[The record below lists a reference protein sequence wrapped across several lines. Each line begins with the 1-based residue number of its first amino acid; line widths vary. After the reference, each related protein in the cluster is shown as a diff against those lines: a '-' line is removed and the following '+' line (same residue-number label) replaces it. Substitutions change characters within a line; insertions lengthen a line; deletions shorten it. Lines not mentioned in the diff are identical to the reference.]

1 MNLSQAHNERL
12 CQMKCNQLA
21 EASQIIER
29 TKALLQ
35 SNIENDFKETLS
47 QQSNHLNSPKTIKI
61 DRTHSFALPVLF
73 LASTFLSLCNLPPS
87 QFVQYLCSL
96 EPQLPDL
103 NRILENVLIEIDS
116 NVSSSSPTSASA
128 IATAFPFPDPT
139 PLTTTFTTA
148 VAPHAPLYLYHKHS
162 IKRKANHLASEELLA
177 KVNGFI
183 LAAIYYAFHRRQ
195 HPPAVFASEQ
205 ERTQY
210 EQDLYATKKQA
221 FLQRYHDLLQSS
233 TILSE
238 LDLYYLVNYEYVISW
253 IYQNIFSIGKQVNQ
267 EYVIIA
273 GMALEGSHRILSRG
287 GGSGNVRKVREELYR
302 QVTGKAKQKRV
313 KKDSPKNQSSLPLAS
328 ISRSSEAREGES
340 WAESEEEQLKSS
352 PVTNEHSDFDKDQEH
367 HRDSPVPML
376 VVDEEQQKMRIACH
390 DPAFTSLFAASPLQ
404 SPSRTSSS
412 ITGKRSRE
420 PEFEAEV
427 ESDSCNRSPVESD
440 DDKSQTSG
448 RSPLHWKKKIK
459 LMVREDSSK
468 AEGTK

>member
-1 MNLSQAHNERL
+1 
-12 CQMKCNQLA
+12 MKCDQLA
-21 EASQIIER
+21 EASQIIDR

-35 SNIENDFKETLS
+35 SNIENDLKETLS

-61 DRTHSFALPVLF
+61 DHSHSFALPVLF

-87 QFVQYLCSL
+87 QFIQYLCSL

-103 NRILENVLIEIDS
+103 NRILENVLNEIEC
-116 NVSSSSPTSASA
+116 T
-128 IATAFPFPDPT
+128 
-139 PLTTTFTTA
+139 LTTA

-162 IKRKANHLASEELLA
+162 IKRKANHLASEDLLS

-183 LAAIYYAFHRRQ
+183 LATIYYAFHRRQ

-313 KKDSPKNQSSLPLAS
+313 KKDSPKNQSSLPLPD
-328 ISRSSEAREGES
+328 AREGGES
-340 WAESEEEQLKSS
+340 WVESEEEQLKSS
-352 PVTNEHSDFDKDQEH
+352 PVTNEHNDFDKDQEH

-390 DPAFTSLFAASPLQ
+390 DPTFTSLFAAIPLQ

-459 LMVREDSSK
+459 LMVFEKMSVLLTGSPFLS
-468 AEGTK
+468 